1 MMKASRAIK
10 SILAAIAVV
19 ASIITVPSQAFSDP
33 LPDNSVLPRLSVTI
47 TNSETREVLPV
58 FRSDELVPNAAFSNT
73 TKSAGFG
80 LVTEESNH
88 LYQGHG
94 IATYNVDLFLS
105 GDYSSSH
112 TESQPDC
119 KATITAHYDYD
130 GSQSLICIKRVSGSW
145 TPTMS
150 SINVFDKNVVAGQ
163 GIWGSQVKKWYPS
176 NNVNSFS
183 YSTGWTNFVPKHSGD
198 GSLCQARSWARV
210 IVPGTGSG
218 HEIETAVIL

>member
-1 MMKASRAIK
+1 MMKNNRSIK
-10 SILAAIAVV
+10 SVLAAIAVV
-19 ASIITVPSQAFSDP
+19 ASIIAIPSQAFSDP
-33 LPDNSVLPRLSVTI
+33 LPDNSVLPQFSVTI
-47 TNSETREVLPV
+47 TNSETREVLPIFKSNDPV
-58 FRSDELVPNAAFSNT
+58 TATTFSNRVA
-73 TKSAGFG
+73 SAGFG

-88 LYQGHG
+88 LDQGHG
-94 IATYNVDLFLS
+94 VATYSIDLFLS

-119 KATITAHYDYD
+119 KATITARYDYNQ
-130 GSQSLICIKRVSGSW
+130 SKSLICIKGVSGSW
-145 TPTMS
+145 TPAMS

-163 GIWGSQVKKWYPS
+163 GIWGTQVKKWYPS
-176 NNVNSFS
+176 NNSNSFS

-218 HEIETAVIL
+218 HEIETAVVL